1 MYRNI
6 VKQRAVVA
14 VGIMRACSP
23 VLPGVLLL
31 LQLLTR
37 TGAVEDLEIM
47 KDISELR
54 MEVEQV
60 RNEVRRGDTDRE
72 TDNTAVLVDWLV
84 QTVKQLQSEMRSLE
98 RRISESECAQPADIT
113 RLQDQLDSL
122 RSNNLDL
129 KVREERSAALIQ
141 EMKIELSQQR
151 EDKGVNGNIMQN
163 TKVNI
168 QDDVR
173 VKQ

>member
-6 VKQRAVVA
+6 VEQRAVVA

-23 VLPGVLLL
+23 VLLGVLLL

-37 TGAVEDLEIM
+37 TVAVEDLEIM

-98 RRISESECAQPADIT
+98 RISESECAQPADIT

-141 EMKIELSQQR
+141 EMKIELNQQR
-151 EDKGVNGNIMQN
+151 EDKGVNQNILEK

-168 QDDVR
+168 EDDVR